1 MADDDVSGLR
11 EGLAGAV
18 LTDGDEGWDTA
29 RIAFNLLID
38 QRPAAI
44 VLPERVEDV
53 VAAVGFA
60 RESGLRVAPQRTGHN
75 AGPLGDLSETL
86 LVRTDRLGGATI
98 DADARRA
105 AVGPAAKWGDVTGPA
120 SDAGLAP
127 LAGSSPNVGV
137 VGYTLGGGLSWLGR
151 EHGLACN
158 SVRSVQL
165 VNAAGE
171 VVHSDASNN
180 RDLFWALRGGG
191 GGLGVVTGM
200 EFDLHEVAEL
210 YAGMLAWPWER
221 GGEVLEAWREWTAGA
236 PEEASSIGR
245 FVQVP
250 PFEEIPELVRGKRL
264 AIVEVAFLGGEEEGA
279 ELIAPLRELG
289 PEIDTFGSVPPA
301 ALGFLHMDPPEP
313 VPGLTDHALLG
324 ELPAEAIEALLES
337 AGPDSGSP
345 LVSVELRHL
354 GGALAREPEDAGALA
369 RLDGAFSLFG
379 VGMVANEEMGSAV
392 GEALA
397 RVRKAHTS
405 WETGALF
412 GNFCERRMEDSPFF
426 TRESYDRLCEI
437 KSAHDPDDLFR
448 ASHPIPPG

>member
-1 MADDDVSGLR
+1 MSDIDLTGLR
-11 EGLAGAV
+11 SEAGGAV
-18 LTDGDEGWDTA
+18 LADGDEGWDPA

-38 QRPAAI
+38 QHPAAI

-53 VAAVGFA
+53 AAAVNFA
-60 RESGLRVAPQRTGHN
+60 RENGLKVAAQRTGHN

-105 AVGPAAKWGDVTGPA
+105 AVGPAAKWADVTGPA
-120 SDAGLAP
+120 SEAGLAP

-137 VGYTLGGGLSWLGR
+137 VGYSLGGGLSWLAR
-151 EHGLACN
+151 KHGLACN

-171 VVHSDASNN
+171 VVHADAENEA
-180 RDLFWALRGGG
+180 DLFWALRGGG

-200 EFDLHEVAEL
+200 EFDLFEVPQL
-210 YAGMLAWPWER
+210 YAGMFAWPWER
-221 GGEVLEAWREWTAGA
+221 GGEVLEAWRDWTAGA
-236 PEEASSIGR
+236 PDEATSVGR

-250 PFEEIPELVRGKRL
+250 PFEEIPEMVRGKKL
-264 AIVEVAFLGGEEEGA
+264 VIVEVVFLGGEDEGA

-289 PEIDTFGSVPPA
+289 PELDTFGTVPPA

-313 VPGLTDHALLG
+313 VPGLSDHALLG
-324 ELPAEAIEALLES
+324 DLPAAAIEALVES

-369 RLDGAFSLFG
+369 KIDGAFSLFG
-379 VGMVANEEMGSAV
+379 VGMVATPEMGEGVRS
-392 GEALA
+392 ALA
-397 RVRKAHTS
+397 GVRKAQSS
-405 WETGALF
+405 WETGALL
-412 GNFCERRMEDSPFF
+412 GNFCELSQDESPFF
-426 TRESYDRLCEI
+426 TREAYERLCKI
-437 KSAHDPDDLFR
+437 KTAYDPDDLFR